1 MGVFD
6 KIKNALFE
14 EEYVEVD
21 EKPKKVKKSK
31 VKEDKKAENPIAKKV
46 VLPEK
51 KEKIETL
58 EEEEL
63 DSNDYEFR
71 PKDDIDKNELL
82 EKKNE
87 FKLMD
92 DEDFKV
98 DDDITDDGGELKIV
112 PVNQDEKVENLPP
125 KDEIEVIGNDD
136 YKYNSWLFIKNI

>member
-14 EEYVEVD
+14 EEYVEIE
-21 EKPKKVKKSK
+21 EKPKKPKKSK
-31 VKEDKKAENPIAKKV
+31 IKEKKNKEEETPIAKKV

-71 PKDDIDKNELL
+71 PKDDIDKNVFFTYEEA
-82 EKKNE
+82 EKKITN
-87 FKLMD
+87 KL
-92 DEDFKV
+92 
-98 DDDITDDGGELKIV
+98 
-112 PVNQDEKVENLPP
+112 QSHA
-125 KDEIEVIGNDD
+125 EVIMDERNGR
-136 YKYNSWLFIKNI
+136 

>member
-1 MGVFD
+1 MKNNRGDKMGVFD

-14 EEYVEVD
+14 EEYVEIE
-21 EKPKKVKKSK
+21 EKPKKPKKSK
-31 VKEDKKAENPIAKKV
+31 IKEKKVKEEKDKEEETPIAKKV

-82 EKKNE
+82 EKRRD
-87 FKLMD
+87 FRIMD
-92 DEDFKV
+92 DEDFRV
-98 DDDITDDGGELKIV
+98 DEDDEITDDGKELKIV
-112 PVNQDEKVENLPP
+112 PVVEEAKEEP
-125 KDEIEVIGNDD
+125 KRDEI
-136 YKYNSWLFIKNI
+136 